1 MTVYI
6 LDTCAFLTQNHPEGE
21 IATISEIE
29 SELNNRQSKQYFTNM
44 REIGLKIREPNVDS
58 IENIRKN
65 SEETGDLGVLSN
77 IDLKILALAYEMH
90 GIIVSDDFAIQN
102 VALHMGLKF
111 TSCSGNEIKE
121 LRKWKYRCSAC
132 RTEALEKV
140 DSCSVC
146 GSEKIFRVKVK

>member
-1 MTVYI
+1 MYI
-6 LDTCAFLTQNHPEGE
+6 LDTCAFLTQNHPKGE
-21 IATISEIE
+21 IATIFEIE
-29 SELNNRQSKQYFTNM
+29 SELNNRQSKQYFTNL
-44 REIGLKIREPNVDS
+44 REIGLKIREPNIDS

-102 VALHMGLKF
+102 VALHMGLEF

-132 RTEALEKV
+132 RSEALQKM

-146 GSEKIFRVKVK
+146 GSDKIFRFKVK

>member
-1 MTVYI
+1 M
-6 LDTCAFLTQNHPEGE
+6 
-21 IATISEIE
+21 
-29 SELNNRQSKQYFTNM
+29 
-44 REIGLKIREPNVDS
+44 DS

-77 IDLKILALAYEMH
+77 IDLKILALAYEMR
-90 GIIVSDDFAIQN
+90 GTIVSDDFAIQN
-102 VALHMGLKF
+102 VALYMGGEF

-132 RTEALEKV
+132 RTEAREKV

>member
-1 MTVYI
+1 VYI

-44 REIGLKIREPNVDS
+44 KEIGLKIREPKVDS

-102 VALHMGLKF
+102 VALHMGVEF

-132 RTEALEKV
+132 RAEAREKM

-146 GSEKIFRVKVK
+146 GSEKIFRFKVK

>member
-1 MTVYI
+1 MYI
-6 LDTCAFLTQNHPEGE
+6 LDTCAFLTQNHPKGE

-44 REIGLKIREPNVDS
+44 KEIGLKIREPKADS

-102 VALHMGLKF
+102 VALHMGVEF

-132 RTEALEKV
+132 RAEALEKM

-146 GSEKIFRVKVK
+146 GSGKISRFKVK

>member
-1 MTVYI
+1 MYI
-6 LDTCAFLTQNHPEGE
+6 LDTCAFLTQNHPDGE

-58 IENIRKN
+58 IENIRKK
-65 SEETGDLGVLSN
+65 SEETGALGVLSS
-77 IDLKILALAYEMH
+77 IDLKILALAYEMR
-90 GIIVSDDFAIQN
+90 GTIVSDDFAIQN
-102 VALHMGLKF
+102 VAFYTGIEF

-132 RTEALEKV
+132 KSEALKKV

-146 GSEKIFRVKVK
+146 GSEKIFRFKIK

>member
-1 MTVYI
+1 M
-6 LDTCAFLTQNHPEGE
+6 
-21 IATISEIE
+21 
-29 SELNNRQSKQYFTNM
+29 K
-44 REIGLKIREPNVDS
+44 EIGLKIREPKVNS

-90 GIIVSDDFAIQN
+90 GTIVSDDFAIQN
-102 VALHMGLKF
+102 VALHMGVEF

-132 RTEALEKV
+132 RAEALEKM

-146 GSEKIFRVKVK
+146 GSEKIFRFKVK